1 MKKLFLALA
10 LSAMSFSAVV
20 AQSGMKSGESELF
33 AQRRK
38 SGNRT
43 FGLGLNY
50 TYPASGLSARFGLS
64 DKIKAQATFNYRN
77 YGVGYSWSNIGAEID
92 YCFEEK
98 NNLSPFLYFGVG
110 RGSINYD
117 DAIFGITDNYSWF
130 GWNLG
135 GGLEWFP
142 KALGGDLGINWK
154 LGVGSYG
161 TYGLGAATATGL
173 LYGGGIHYYFK

>member
-1 MKKLFLALA
+1 MKKLFLALVLSA
-10 LSAMSFSAVV
+10 LSFGAAV
-20 AQSGMKSGESELF
+20 AQSGMKASDSELF
-33 AQRRK
+33 TPRRK

-64 DKIKAQATFNYRN
+64 EKVKGQVTFAYRN
-77 YGVGYSWSNIGAEID
+77 YGTGVSWTNIGGELD

-98 NNLSPFLYFGVG
+98 NNFSPFLYVGVG

-117 DAIFGITDNYSWF
+117 DGIFGTIDNYSWF
-130 GWNLG
+130 GWNVG
-135 GGLEWFP
+135 GGVEWFP
-142 KALGGDLGINWK
+142 EFLGGDFGVNWK

-161 TYGLGAATATGL
+161 SYGLGAETLTGL
-173 LYGGGIHYYFK
+173 LYGGGFHYYFK

>member
-1 MKKLFLALA
+1 MKKLFLALV
-10 LSAMSFSAVV
+10 LSAMSFGAMV
-20 AQSGMKSGESELF
+20 AQSGMKSNESELF
-33 AQRRK
+33 APRRK

-64 DKIKAQATFNYRN
+64 EKIKGQVTFNYRN
-77 YGVGYSWSNIGAEID
+77 YGLGYSWSNIGAEVD

-98 NNLSPFLYFGVG
+98 NNFSPFLYVGVG

-117 DAIFGITDNYSWF
+117 DAVFGTTDNFSWF
-130 GWNLG
+130 GWNVG
-135 GGLEWFP
+135 GGVEWFP
-142 KALGGDLGINWK
+142 EFLGGDLGINWK

-161 TYGLGAATATGL
+161 SYGLSAATATGL
-173 LYGGGIHYYFK
+173 IYGGGIHYYFK